1 MAQKFRLQA
10 AVQFESD
17 PAVICEQ
24 NHFGTLC
31 FRFDPQLYCER
42 TGGHCAVCDR
52 DRILFAVECQ
62 NGPFSAVHFLH
73 KRKPVWEYSAVL
85 PALRT
90 SPGDV
95 YIVRFTDVA
104 GRQFSASSVHFLSA
118 VRSRN
123 LCRIPFVQEMSS
135 RKWRTGDRSRAG
147 QNCSVSRKHRIPG
160 LAWRSTV
167 DGPDGR
173 CVFSREASFHRSP
186 IR

>member
-62 NGPFSAVHFLH
+62 NGPFSAVGGLSG
-73 KRKPVWEYSAVL
+73 KNASPVW
-85 PALRT
+85 T
-90 SPGDV
+90 
-95 YIVRFTDVA
+95 
-104 GRQFSASSVHFLSA
+104 VHS
-118 VRSRN
+118 
-123 LCRIPFVQEMSS
+123 
-135 RKWRTGDRSRAG
+135 
-147 QNCSVSRKHRIPG
+147 
-160 LAWRSTV
+160 
-167 DGPDGR
+167 
-173 CVFSREASFHRSP
+173 
-186 IR
+186 